1 MAPEKSE
8 GRAPFA
14 IRYSA
19 MGLLPVCEAEP
30 KGVSQ
35 PPKAQSQAGL
45 ASEGRASTNS
55 LTRLRLKCE
64 TVTISRTISGGCEG
78 KTSATD
84 TCCPSLVEP
93 SKLSR
98 LFDILIAFKGS
109 MAAAN
114 RKRPRREQMLI
125 MGRSFHRQNLPHR
138 CSMQMNSRLPRL
150 RKMLNRM

>member
-19 MGLLPVCEAEP
+19 MRLLPMCEAAP
-30 KGVSQ
+30 KAVSQ
-35 PPKAQSQAGL
+35 SPKPQSQAAW
-45 ASEGRASTNS
+45 ASEGRASNNS

-64 TVTISRTISGGCEG
+64 TVTISHTISGGCEG

-98 LFDILIAFKGS
+98 LFDILIAFRGS

-114 RKRPRREQMLI
+114 CRRPRREQMLV
-125 MGRSFHRQNLPHR
+125 MNPSFLRQNLPQH
-138 CSMQMNSRLPRL
+138 SRNASKILASGH
-150 RKMLNRM
+150 